1 MSCAGIFLDSRIHT
15 THHLKL
21 VLGNDYQTDDL
32 LSRSGFMS
40 ITGASKF
47 KSGTYV
53 PDHPDLFSP
62 RSALKIGWLTSCL
75 EQSMNRPFGANFT

>member
-1 MSCAGIFLDSRIHT
+1 MSCAGIFLDSQIHT

-21 VLGNDYQTDDL
+21 VPGNDYQTDDL

-47 KSGTYV
+47 RSGAYI

-75 EQSMNRPFGANFT
+75 ERPMSIAFRD